1 MTDITHAVLLAAG
14 HGLRMRPLT
23 EHTPKPLLKLGE
35 RALLDHALDRLA
47 EAGVRQVVVNAHWQ
61 AEQIGSHLANRR
73 APPATLVRPE
83 ADLLDTGG
91 AVASALAAGALGE
104 EPFYVVNSDVI
115 WFNGPSPTL
124 PRLAEAHDPAVS
136 DATLLFHRTYQI
148 FTEVGRGDFGLDE
161 WGVPKLRGENQV
173 VPYVFAGVQILS
185 PAALEG
191 REVESFSMYG
201 VWADLIE
208 RRRIRAIVHDGLW
221 FHMSRPEDIDIAAE
235 ALVARLTGATT

>member
-1 MTDITHAVLLAAG
+1 MKPPKFAMLLAAG
-14 HGLRMRPLT
+14 LGTRMLPLT
-23 EHTPKPLLKLGE
+23 ADKPKTLLHLQG
-35 RALLDHALDRLA
+35 RPLLDHILDRLE
-47 EAGVRQVVVNAHWQ
+47 EAGVERVVINTHWQ
-61 AEQIGSHLANRR
+61 AERLEAHLAGRGGR
-73 APPATLVRPE
+73 LEFVFRPE
-83 ADLLDTGG
+83 TELLDTGG

-104 EPFYVVNSDVI
+104 DPFYVVNSDVI